1 MCDGV
6 GVAGE
11 GWRGGRGSG
20 SCKKVEENQINNSDK
35 MPHLSPAISGVRP
48 TWLVLAA
55 ANAAATNAATAA
67 AALSLCLPRSPSL
80 AE

>member
-1 MCDGV
+1 
-6 GVAGE
+6 
-11 GWRGGRGSG
+11 
-20 SCKKVEENQINNSDK
+20 

-55 ANAAATNAATAA
+55 ANAADAADAATANAA

>member
-11 GWRGGRGSG
+11 GRRGGRGSG

-55 ANAAATNAATAA
+55 AANAATATAA